1 MGNSVGNRA
10 TSGALLERTSHPG
23 VYRRGS
29 QYVAVYRR
37 GGRQR
42 KEFAATLDGARS
54 IKLKRDAEAKDERRG
69 PTLHAYVLAW
79 IARHAGSG
87 RDSVREQTRT
97 EYQRLLATFAL
108 SYFPASVRL
117 ADLDRRALQ
126 GFIGW
131 VTDRPGRNGR
141 LSDRSIRNAL
151 TPLRLC
157 LDAAASDGLVSGDLT
172 RALVLPVRRGGR
184 RWDVRERRSLNRE
197 ELTRLLAE
205 IPPGY
210 KPLFVLLATTGLRI
224 SEAIGL
230 RWCDVDLDARP
241 PYLRVRQAIVKGIVG
256 APKSRHGARTIPL
269 TDDLGRRLCQLRP
282 ADAKPEDLVF
292 RNGRGRPLAPNNL
305 RNRILG
311 PAATRAGVPGIGLHT
326 LRHTCASL
334 LIERGTSPL
343 RLQRWM
349 GHHAAAYTLDT
360 YGHLID
366 DELGDALDLDR
377 LAIAARDAG

>member
-1 MGNSVGNRA
+1 MGNSLGNKA
-10 TSGALLERTSHPG
+10 TAAVLLERTSHPG
-23 VYRRGS
+23 VYRRGP

-42 KEFAATLDGARS
+42 KEFAATFDEARS
-54 IKLKRDAEAKDERRG
+54 IKLKRDAEVREERRG
-69 PTLHAYVLAW
+69 PTLHAYALAW

-87 RDSVREQTRT
+87 RDAVREQTRT
-97 EYQRLLATFAL
+97 EYQRLLSTFAL

-117 ADLDRRALQ
+117 ADLDRRAVQ

-131 VTDRPGRNGR
+131 LTDRPGRNGR

-157 LDAAASDGLVSGDLT
+157 LEAAANEGLMSGDIT
-172 RALVLPVRRGGR
+172 HTLVLPARRGGR
-184 RWDVRERRSLNRE
+184 RWDVRERRALKRD
-197 ELTRLLAE
+197 ELTRLLDE

-210 KPLFVLLATTGLRI
+210 KPLFQLLAITGLRI

-230 RWCDVDLDARP
+230 RWCDLDLDASP
-241 PYLRVRQAIVKGIVG
+241 PYLRVRQAIVKGVVG

-269 TDDLGRRLCQLRP
+269 TVDLGRQLREMRP
-282 ADAKPEDLVF
+282 SDVDVEDLVF
-292 RNGRGRPLAPNNL
+292 QNRRGKPIEPNTLRKRVLA
-305 RNRILG
+305 
-311 PAATRAGVPGIGLHT
+311 RAGVPGIGLHT

-349 GHHAAAYTLDT
+349 GHHAAAYTLET

-377 LAIAARDAG
+377 LAIATRDTG

>member
-1 MGNSVGNRA
+1 
-10 TSGALLERTSHPG
+10 
-23 VYRRGS
+23 
-29 QYVAVYRR
+29 
-37 GGRQR
+37 
-42 KEFAATLDGARS
+42 
-54 IKLKRDAEAKDERRG
+54 
-69 PTLHAYVLAW
+69 LHAYALAW

-87 RDSVREQTRT
+87 RDAVREQTRT

-117 ADLDRRALQ
+117 ADLDRPALQ

-131 VTDRPGRNGR
+131 LTDRPGRNGR

-157 LDAAASDGLVSGDLT
+157 LDAAANEGLVSGDLT
-172 RALVLPVRRGGR
+172 RTLVLPARRGGR

-197 ELTRLLAE
+197 ELTRLLEE
-205 IPPGY
+205 IPPDY
-210 KPLFVLLATTGLRI
+210 QALFSLLASTGLRI

-230 RWCDVDLDARP
+230 RWCDLDLDASP
-241 PYLRVRQAIVKGIVG
+241 PHLRVRRAIVKGVVG
-256 APKSRHGARTIPL
+256 APKSRYGARTIPL
-269 TDDLGRRLCQLRP
+269 TDDLARQLREMWP
-282 ADAKPEDLVF
+282 SDGDTEDLVF
-292 RNGRGRPLAPNNL
+292 QNHCGRPIEPHTLRKCVLAP
-305 RNRILG
+305 
-311 PAATRAGVPGIGLHT
+311 AAARAGVPGIGLHT

-349 GHHAAAYTLDT
+349 GHHAAAYTLET

-377 LAIAARDAG
+377 LAARSSEVR

>member
-1 MGNSVGNRA
+1 M
-10 TSGALLERTSHPG
+10 
-23 VYRRGS
+23 
-29 QYVAVYRR
+29 
-37 GGRQR
+37 
-42 KEFAATLDGARS
+42 
-54 IKLKRDAEAKDERRG
+54 
-69 PTLHAYVLAW
+69 
-79 IARHAGSG
+79 
-87 RDSVREQTRT
+87 REQTRS

-108 SYFPASVRL
+108 SYFSASIRL

-131 VTDRPGRNGR
+131 LTDRPGINGR

-157 LDAAASDGLVSGDLT
+157 LDAAANEGLVSGDLT
-172 RALVLPVRRGGR
+172 RTLVLPARRGGR
-184 RWDVRERRSLNRE
+184 RWEVRERRSLSRE
-197 ELTRLLAE
+197 ELTRLLEE
-205 IPPGY
+205 IPPDY
-210 KPLFVLLATTGLRI
+210 QALFDVLASTGLRI

-230 RWCDVDLDARP
+230 RWCDLDLDASP

-256 APKSRHGARTIPL
+256 APKSRHGARTILL
-269 TDDLGRRLCQLRP
+269 TDDLGRRLCQLRS
-282 ADAKPEDLVF
+282 ADAKSEDLVF
-292 RNGRGRPLAPNNL
+292 RNGRGRPLAPNN
-305 RNRILG
+305 RILG
-311 PAATRAGVPGIGLHT
+311 PAAARAGVPGIGLHT

-366 DELGDALDLDR
+366 DELGDALDLNGLVINKTHEESMSGNR
-377 LAIAARDAG
+377 

>member
-1 MGNSVGNRA
+1 MGNKA
-10 TSGALLERTSHPG
+10 TPGVLLERTGHPG

-29 QYVAVYRR
+29 QYVAIYRR

-42 KEFAATLDGARS
+42 KEFAATFAEART
-54 IKLKRDAEAKDERRG
+54 IKIERDAEAREQRRG
-69 PTLHAYVLAW
+69 PTLHAYALAW
-79 IARHAGSG
+79 IAHHSGSG
-87 RDSVREQTRT
+87 RDAVREQTRT

-157 LDAAASDGLVSGDLT
+157 LDAAAREGLVSGDLT
-172 RALVLPVRRGGR
+172 RTLVLPARRGGR

-197 ELTRLLAE
+197 ELARLIEE

-210 KPLFVLLATTGLRI
+210 KPLFVLLASTGLRI

-230 RWCDVDLDARP
+230 RWCDVDLDARQ
-241 PYLRVRQAIVKGIVG
+241 PYLRVRQAIVQDVVG

-269 TDDLGRRLCQLRP
+269 TDDLAYRLRRLRP
-282 ADAKPEDLVF
+282 PNPEPDDLVF
-292 RNGRGRPLAPNNL
+292 RNRNGGPLAPNNV

-311 PAATRAGVPGIGLHT
+311 PAAIRAGVPGIGLHT

-366 DELGDALDLDR
+366 DELGDALDLNC
-377 LAIAARDAG
+377 AAFAGDGTD

>member
-1 MGNSVGNRA
+1 MGA
-10 TSGALLERTSHPG
+10 
-23 VYRRGS
+23 
-29 QYVAVYRR
+29 
-37 GGRQR
+37 
-42 KEFAATLDGARS
+42 
-54 IKLKRDAEAKDERRG
+54 
-69 PTLHAYVLAW
+69 
-79 IARHAGSG
+79 
-87 RDSVREQTRT
+87 
-97 EYQRLLATFAL
+97 
-108 SYFPASVRL
+108 
-117 ADLDRRALQ
+117 
-126 GFIGW
+126 
-131 VTDRPGRNGR
+131 
-141 LSDRSIRNAL
+141 SDRAARNSLAL
-151 TPLRLC
+151 RE
-157 LDAAASDGLVSGDLT
+157 GLVSGDLT

-197 ELTRLLAE
+197 ELTRLLEE
-205 IPPGY
+205 IPPDY
-210 KPLFVLLATTGLRI
+210 QALFTLLASTGLRI
-224 SEAIGL
+224 FEAIGL